1 MKTALAL
8 ILVAAAAVCSAA
20 DAYKWV
26 DEKGVT
32 NYGEKPPDAVPAT
45 PVSTEPRGVIET
57 SGGVGQPRDTNVS
70 RQPEARPIQVIPVPV
85 QPSYAAAQPVRG
97 MAFDIYIRLERGMT
111 EGELLVRAGPPDHE
125 SMEGGWDYAAKT
137 YYYFPTVAD
146 PFTTVVSLR
155 DGRIA
160 NLQRIKKF

>member
-1 MKTALAL
+1 MKTVLGL
-8 ILVAAAAVCSAA
+8 ILILAAAVCSAA

-26 DEKGVT
+26 DEKGIT
-32 NYGEKPPDAVPAT
+32 NYGEKPPHDISAT

-57 SGGVGQPRDTNVS
+57 GGDAVRPRDAAELSRSRVS
-70 RQPEARPIQVIPVPV
+70 PVQVITVPV
-85 QPSYAAAQPVRG
+85 QPSYVAAQSVRG

-125 SMEGGWDYAAKT
+125 SVDGGWDYAVKT
-137 YYYFPTVAD
+137 YYYLPTVAD
-146 PFTTVVSLR
+146 PYTTVVSLR

-160 NLQRIKKF
+160 NLQRVKKF

>member
-1 MKTALAL
+1 MKTVLGL
-8 ILVAAAAVCSAA
+8 ILIAAAAVCSAA

-26 DEKGVT
+26 DEKGIT
-32 NYGEKPPDAVPAT
+32 NYGGKPPHGVAAT
-45 PVSTEPRGVIET
+45 PVSTEPRGIIET
-57 SGGVGQPRDTNVS
+57 GGGVVGPQEGVLQRL
-70 RQPEARPIQVIPVPV
+70 QARPVQVMAVPA
-85 QPSYAAAQPVRG
+85 QPSYIAAPPVRG

-125 SMEGGWDYAAKT
+125 SVDSDWDYAAKN

-146 PFTTVVSLR
+146 PYTTVVWLR

-160 NLQRIKKF
+160 DLQRIKKF